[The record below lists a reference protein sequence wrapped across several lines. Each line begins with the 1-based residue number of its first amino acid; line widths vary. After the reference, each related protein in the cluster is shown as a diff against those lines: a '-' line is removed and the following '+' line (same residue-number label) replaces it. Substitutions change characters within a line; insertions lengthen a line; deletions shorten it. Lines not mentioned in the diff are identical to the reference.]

1 MVNQKLYKFTS
12 ITEAKETCA
21 RIPYSKASEELETKM
36 FTRSLPSIK
45 ITVHMKN
52 IITNYTYTAQTT
64 ESGLDLM
71 VLC

>member
-21 RIPYSKASEELETKM
+21 RMLYSKASEELEIKM

-52 IITNYTYTAQTT
+52 IITNYTTT
-64 ESGLDLM
+64 QHKPESGLDLM